1 MTTTDPLAL
10 LQSKSVEQRA
20 EATRYYERHGDLS
33 DLEVLL
39 DCAQNDSSVAIR
51 NNAADAISDILS
63 RYRTGENKSKLSVE
77 ERLNWMNRFR
87 KLSPNKSPVVYL
99 MYAALGIPE
108 VLPIITAA
116 FFDPRTELR
125 ISAAIGLKCY
135 CLSADLLGNVKIEEQ
150 VVSLLSNPR
159 LDGDAM
165 AHIARVCAESGYVSA
180 LPVLQNLT
188 GEGLIGETI
197 RAATEQLKKAS
208 LRPVGIWV
216 SDGLDSVEFNPETKV
231 ETCFAIISQ
240 KQAVLKKQDQW
251 QLIDDFSSAEQRQLL
266 FRRLA
271 QPTPG
276 PALQFADSTWYF
288 ANAKEVEGLL
298 QKELNLTGKRN
309 ESLEVLGDVLQNRA
323 VDNTKMWRN
332 IAVLYLRAGALNK
345 ANNAAERAI
354 ELKRPPRDVYFIKAE
369 VLRLSGNKSAAQ
381 ELYKQCIA
389 GARSEKSVLA
399 QLCKER
405 LEKEK

>member
-1 MTTTDPLAL
+1 MQTKAPINTAPIERL
-10 LQSKSVEQRA
+10 LQQIKNA
-20 EATRYYERHGDLS
+20 
-33 DLEVLL
+33 
-39 DCAQNDSSVAIR
+39 DSS
-51 NNAADAISDILS
+51 
-63 RYRTGENKSKLSVE
+63 
-77 ERLNWMNRFR
+77 
-87 KLSPNKSPVVYL
+87 
-99 MYAALGIPE
+99 
-108 VLPIITAA
+108 
-116 FFDPRTELR
+116 
-125 ISAAIGLKCY
+125 
-135 CLSADLLGNVKIEEQ
+135 Q
-150 VVSLLSNPR
+150 
-159 LDGDAM
+159 
-165 AHIARVCAESGYVSA
+165 
-180 LPVLQNLT
+180 
-188 GEGLIGETI
+188 
-197 RAATEQLKKAS
+197 
-208 LRPVGIWV
+208 
-216 SDGLDSVEFNPETKV
+216 
-231 ETCFAIISQ
+231 Q
-240 KQAVLKKQDQW
+240 KQVTMD
-251 QLIDDFSSAEQRQLL
+251 I
-266 FRRLA
+266 
-271 QPTPG
+271 
-276 PALQFADSTWYF
+276 